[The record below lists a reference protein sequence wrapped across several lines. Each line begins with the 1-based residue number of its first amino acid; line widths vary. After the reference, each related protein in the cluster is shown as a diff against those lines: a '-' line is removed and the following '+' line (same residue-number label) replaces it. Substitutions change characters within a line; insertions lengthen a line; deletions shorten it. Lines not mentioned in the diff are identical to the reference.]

1 GPVGRLGATRARADR
16 EQGRALVVLAREQ
29 QRRPFPEEIGLEPGG
44 IAIQL
49 GFELR
54 IGRLLDQLQRGE
66 EVVPAGQQVLPGR
79 DLGAEA
85 VGLAKDLLGGPAV
98 VPEVGRLGQRVDLV
112 DAGLLAFEVKDA
124 PRSTGSVRS
133 GRGWRT
139 APPSSGPADPGAG
152 SGAAR

>member
-1 GPVGRLGATRARADR
+1 MALGPAQVHPQEHLGPVGRLGATRARADR

-49 GFELR
+49 GFELW

-79 DLGAEA
+79 DL
-85 VGLAKDLLGGPAV
+85 
-98 VPEVGRLGQRVDLV
+98 
-112 DAGLLAFEVKDA
+112 
-124 PRSTGSVRS
+124 
-133 GRGWRT
+133 
-139 APPSSGPADPGAG
+139 
-152 SGAAR
+152 